1 MTIERFIDAEPEDMV
16 TILKLIAM
24 STSERFITPGMNTR
38 SRNRL
43 LPSIV
48 FPRAMIE
55 AETTGIPTI

>member
-1 MTIERFIDAEPEDMV
+1 MV

-48 FPRAMIE
+48 FPGRMVA